1 MKAQLYV
8 LLALVIIGNCFIIEE
23 QQIKGNTEILES
35 KIPEYI
41 GLGYHALQGNPFTNR
56 IDEGFRA
63 PIFVMSYAKQ
73 QKTEDEAYLIPD
85 YTHSTQSVS
94 CSLESKVSS
103 YTGTENYQKELQKIT
118 KIDSRLSFF
127 FIQASFS
134 FSKTFKQF
142 LNSTQSQSDVMP
154 I

>member
-8 LLALVIIGNCFIIEE
+8 LLALVIIGHSFIIEE
-23 QQIKGNTEILES
+23 QQLKGNTEILES

-73 QKTEDEAYLIPD
+73 QKTEDDSYLIPD

-94 CSLESKVSS
+94 CSMESKVSS

-118 KIDSRLSFF
+118 KIDTRLSYSFVS
-127 FIQASFS
+127 ASFS
-134 FSKTFKQF
+134 FSKTYQ
-142 LNSTQSQSDVMP
+142 
-154 I
+154 

>member
-1 MKAQLYV
+1 M
-8 LLALVIIGNCFIIEE
+8 
-23 QQIKGNTEILES
+23 T
-35 KIPEYI
+35 
-41 GLGYHALQGNPFTNR
+41 
-56 IDEGFRA
+56 
-63 PIFVMSYAKQ
+63 YAKF
-73 QKTEDEAYLIPD
+73 QKTEDGAYLIPD
-85 YTHSTQSVS
+85 HTHSTQSVS

-142 LNSTQSQSDVMP
+142 LNSTQSHNQTSCQSNAECTVYTIDMP
-154 I
+154 IYTNDIPLSTDFIEGVKQSYAENDW